1 MHRRMLHKWRKA
13 YMKRDHNRYGCFR
26 FHHNF
31 KCIVHFLAHRN
42 VGVITSWIWRRDSLE
57 KAFLKKAYYSLPN
70 IRQLDLDLLEVRSW
84 GRECSFAL
92 ILNTYSSFL
101 ATEGR
106 DAMAVREVSSLD
118 DAQAGV
124 LGLYNTV
131 WAKHELKTKSGMKEC
146 L

>member
-1 MHRRMLHKWRKA
+1 MFI
-13 YMKRDHNRYGCFR
+13 C
-26 FHHNF
+26 
-31 KCIVHFLAHRN
+31 
-42 VGVITSWIWRRDSLE
+42 VGVFDIT
-57 KAFLKKAYYSLPN
+57 
-70 IRQLDLDLLEVRSW
+70 
-84 GRECSFAL
+84 L

-118 DAQAGV
+118 DAQAGI
-124 LGLYNTV
+124 LGLHNTV